1 MKKHT
6 FKLSPAGKLA
16 AAVTIISVSVAT
28 CYAAGIVGA
37 GDSAHKPDVSSVN
50 GTSVINIVQP
60 SASGLSHNQFQDFN
74 VGEKGAVLNNAT
86 SAGNSILAGQLA
98 ANQNLNGQA
107 ASIILNEVISRN
119 PSLLLGQQEIFGMT
133 ADYILA
139 NPNGITCNG
148 CGFMNTNRES
158 LVVGNPLIEQ
168 GSLKGFET
176 FNNNNWLIIQDKGL
190 TANKIL
196 DLIAPRIEVTGMVT
210 STEAINALSGN
221 NQIST
226 DGQILES
233 RQEDHPNRPTSLGGW
248 FSSLFSSESEESID
262 GKYLGSMQSGRI
274 NLVSTREGSGV
285 KIAGS
290 LNGSEEINATIKGKL
305 QLEAAKLGGNDI
317 NINANSIQAF
327 GNLHKNEDNGGVTQ
341 SLERTQLK
349 GKNIAIVA
357 NKKNQLSA
365 VKIDADN
372 VTLRGGELVL
382 DERILTKTEQES
394 SSDGGNGVLGLGKW
408 NWSENKEE
416 KQQTSIGTTI
426 TAKNNASLE
435 STQDDIK
442 LSAATITAGKNLA
455 IKAKKDLHID
465 GAIEENSIHDYG
477 HNYKHMVKDESW
489 NNKTTK
495 QTLNKTTLE
504 AGKNLGLTAENKIT
518 TQGIKASAGGDV
530 VIDAN
535 DVKIGVQKTSNQETT
550 DGKHERNLGLGGV
563 DHNNNDK
570 YAETSHSSE
579 ITADGNILISVKDDV
594 AITGSKV
601 KATKDGFVQAKEG
614 GIKID
619 NAISTTT
626 NKVDERTGVAF
637 DITGSSKKANNSEEK
652 STGSEVVSE
661 ANLKIIS
668 KKDVDVIGSLV
679 KSAGELGIETL
690 GDINV
695 AAAQEKQK
703 IDEQK
708 TLLTI
713 DGFTSDDGKNQY
725 QAGLKVEHTS
735 ESEKTEKVINH
746 GSTLEGGT
754 VKLEADKDVT
764 FTGSQLNTT
773 KGDADITAENVS
785 FVAAQDTTTS
795 NKEKETVGVNA
806 HYTGGMDKAGSGAGV
821 SYEETKTDSEKST
834 AVVSHTDV
842 KGDLNLNAKQ
852 EITNQG
858 TDHNV
863 EGSYAANATNVN
875 NLAAENSETT
885 TTTTNTVDV
894 KYGGNIAYDGVTR
907 PVEKTIESGK
917 KLDVGGVIENVG
929 NVAPDSVNA
938 GVDLS
943 VNVGEKENKSSN
955 SQAVVTSIKSGDI
968 SITAKEDV
976 KDQGT
981 HYQADK
987 GGIKIDAAN
996 HTFESAVNRAE
1007 ESEKVVS
1014 GGVDMRIYTT
1024 TGEDINVDAKG
1035 KGENKQQEVKAEQA
1049 QTGSMK
1055 AVGDIIINVQE
1066 NARYQGTDLDS
1077 GDGKIAI
1084 TAGEEIKF
1092 EQATSHLSEN
1102 HNKIDANAKANFGT
1116 KPNSKDFGGGLGG
1129 GHSQGSTSAD
1139 IAQVSH
1145 LHGKQ
1150 GIELNAG
1157 KDLTLQGTE
1166 FGSKNAATG
1175 DVQLT
1180 AGGKVDF
1187 QAAQSQSS
1195 KQDMT
1200 WSASVK
1206 AGKSKSNSTSEND
1219 DGTKTHTNNKGFSAG
1234 AEANVKNTDE
1244 TSLTHQGGIINS
1256 NGAVTIKADGKD
1268 QQAIHLQNTNIISQ
1282 ETILNADNGGIVME
1296 SAQDKEHKNNWNVNT
1311 NLNGSQKNTIKS
1323 DDQGVVDKDSAK
1335 KIHNAA
1341 IILDGGVDKLDSVT
1355 QQNTHINSD
1364 KVTLNSAKNTE
1375 LAGAVL
1381 QANQISGQIGGDL
1394 NVISRENR
1402 LNKVNVSAALGGSHS
1417 NAKQDSLISQV
1428 ANASPIMS
1436 DKIKNKLE
1444 EKSTKIFD
1452 KVENKFNTLGKEKD
1466 DSVQTISYTKDGQ
1479 TVKISEADEKK
1490 ETKDKW
1496 WQKGAKS
1503 VGKKIKSAVQ
1513 DEQVVGGNGSVKAN
1527 VEVVESQGVEEQSA
1541 IRGTQNVDLTVKGKT
1556 DLVGGKISSKNSDV
1570 KLKTNGLETQ
1580 DINGKYTEGGAR
1592 LNASSSV
1599 MDMISDGA
1607 KDVMDGKA
1615 PLVSGHGKSE
1625 QKNATGGI
1633 TRE

>member
-1 MKKHT
+1 MKRHT

-50 GTSVINIVQP
+50 GTSVINIVEP

-74 VGEKGAVLNNAT
+74 VDEKGAVLNNAT

-341 SLERTQLK
+341 SLERSQLK

-382 DERILTKTEQES
+382 DGQKTTQTQTSYESEGGGWWLSKWSKEFNTKNEQE
-394 SSDGGNGVLGLGKW
+394 
-408 NWSENKEE
+408 E
-416 KQQTSIGTTI
+416 QIGSTI
-426 TAKNNASLE
+426 TASNSAILQA
-435 STQDDIK
+435 TDGAVD
-442 LSAATITAGKNLA
+442 LSATDITAEKKLA
-455 IKAKKDLHID
+455 INAKHDIRLD
-465 GAIEENSIHDYG
+465 GLVE
-477 HNYKHMVKDESW
+477 KESQREW
-489 NNKTTK
+489 GTHTTATNDRDWDNRTETEHLKKTKLTSEG
-495 QTLNKTTLE
+495 QLALN
-504 AGKNLGLTAENKIT
+504 AGEDIISKGAEVHAKGQLLVQSDQKVN
-518 TQGIKASAGGDV
+518 
-530 VIDAN
+530 
-535 DVKIGVQKTSNQETT
+535 IGVQKTANGKIVKDNSTEWFGIGGKDKTDNDKNQEI
-550 DGKHERNLGLGGV
+550 
-563 DHNNNDK
+563 
-570 YAETSHSSE
+570 SHSSSF
-579 ITADGNILISVKDDV
+579 TSDGEMLIAGDKGVS
-594 AITGSKV
+594 ISGSKV
-601 KATKDGFVQAKEG
+601 ISQKEG
-614 GIKID
+614 FIQAPNGGLTVDSVI
-619 NAISTTT
+619 NTTT
-626 NKVDERTGVAF
+626 DKINERVGVAF
-637 DITGSSKKANNSEEK
+637 NITGSSHNANNSTQE
-652 STGSEVVSE
+652 STGSELISE
-661 ANLKIIS
+661 TNLKLVT
-668 KKDVDVIGSLV
+668 KDDINVVGSLV
-679 KSAGELGIETL
+679 KAADELRIKTDGSL
-690 GDINV
+690 NV
-695 AAAQEKQK
+695 TTAQEQEK

-708 TLLTI
+708 TQLTI

-725 QAGLKVEHTS
+725 QAGLKLEHTS
-735 ESEKTEKVINH
+735 ESEKTEKVTNH

-754 VKLEADKDVT
+754 VKLEADKDVIIS
-764 FTGSQLNTT
+764 GSQLNTT
-773 KGDADITAENVS
+773 GGDADITAENVS

-834 AVVSHTDV
+834 AVVSQTDI
-842 KGDLNLNAKQ
+842 KGNLNINAEQ
-852 EITNQG
+852 DITNQG
-858 TDHNV
+858 TDHKV
-863 EGSYAANATNVN
+863 DGSYNADATNVH
-875 NLAAENSETT
+875 NLAAENTEETT
-885 TTTTNTVDV
+885 TSSTTV
-894 KYGGNIAYDGVTR
+894 KVGVGANVAYDGITR
-907 PVEKTIESGK
+907 PVEQVIEKGK
-917 KLDVGGVIENVG
+917 ELDVGGVIENVG
-929 NVAPDSVNA
+929 EVSPDSANVGIDLA
-938 GVDLS
+938 AKVDL
-943 VNVGEKENKSSN
+943 KESTLNSSQ
-955 SQAVVTSIKSGDI
+955 SVVTSIKSGDTTI
-968 SITAKEDV
+968 NASGDI

-981 HYQADK
+981 KYEADK
-987 GGIKIDAAN
+987 GAINLHATN
-996 HTFESAVNRAE
+996 HTFEAAVDRVEKHE
-1007 ESEKVVS
+1007 EEVTA
-1014 GGVDMRIYTT
+1014 GVDVRVYTN
-1024 TGEDINVDAKG
+1024 TGKDITVDGKG
-1035 KGENKQQEVKAEQA
+1035 KGANNKQDIKGEIA
-1049 QTGSMK
+1049 QVGSMV
-1055 AVGDIIINVQE
+1055 AANGINITVKE
-1066 NARYQGTDLDS
+1066 DATYTGTDLDA

-1084 TAGEEIKF
+1084 TAGKDIHF
-1092 EQATSHLSEN
+1092 EQATNHTSESHNNIE
-1102 HNKIDANAKANFGT
+1102 ANAKANFGT
-1116 KPNSKDFGGGLGG
+1116 KANSKEFGGGLGG
-1129 GHSQGSTSAD
+1129 GHSQGSASTD

-1157 KDLTLQGTE
+1157 NDLILQGTE
-1166 FGSKNAATG
+1166 FGTKDTPTG
-1175 DVQLT
+1175 DVQLN

-1206 AGKSKSNSTSEND
+1206 AGKNKSNSTSEND

-1234 AEANVKNTDE
+1234 AEAKVANTDE
-1244 TSLTHQGGIINS
+1244 SNTRHQGGAINS
-1256 NGAVTIKADGKD
+1256 NGVVTINAGSDDK
-1268 QQAIHLQNTNIISQ
+1268 QAIHLQNTNITSQ
-1282 ETILNADNGGIVME
+1282 ETILDADNGGIVME
-1296 SAQDKEHKNNWNVNT
+1296 SAQDKEHKNNWNVNA

-1335 KIHNAA
+1335 KIHNAG
-1341 IILDGGVDKLDSVT
+1341 IKLGGGVDKLDSVT
-1355 QQNTHINSD
+1355 QQNTHIDSD
-1364 KVTLNSAKNTE
+1364 KVTLNSGKNTE
-1375 LAGAVL
+1375 LAGAVI
-1381 QANQISGQIGGDL
+1381 QANQINGQIGGDL

-1402 LNKVNVSAALGGSHS
+1402 LNKVNVSAAFGASHS

-1428 ANASPIMS
+1428 SNISPIGS

-1444 EKSTKIFD
+1444 ETSTKIFD
-1452 KVENKFNTLGKEKD
+1452 KVENKFNTLGKAKD
-1466 DSVQTISYTKDGQ
+1466 DSVQTISYTKDGN
-1479 TVKISEADEKK
+1479 TVKISESDEKK
-1490 ETKDKW
+1490 ETKDKV
-1496 WQKGAKS
+1496 WQKGAKF

-1513 DEQVVGGNGSVKAN
+1513 DEQVVGGNGNLKAN

>member
-176 FNNNNWLIIQDKGL
+176 FNNHNWLKIQDKGL

-196 DLIAPRIEVTGMVT
+196 DLIAPKIEITGAVT
-210 STEAINALSGN
+210 STEAINALSGSN
-221 NQIST
+221 RVSL
-226 DGQILES
+226 DGTILLS
-233 RQEDHPNRPTSLGGW
+233 RPIPFLGKDH
-248 FSSLFSSESEESID
+248 ID

-274 NLVSTREGSGV
+274 NLVSTLAGSGV

-290 LNGSEEINATIKGKL
+290 LNASEAINATVKGKL
-305 QLEAAKLGGNDI
+305 QLEAAKLDGNDI
-317 NINANSIQAF
+317 NIKANSIQAF
-327 GNLHKNEDNGGVTQ
+327 GNLHKNEDNGDVTQ

-382 DERILTKTEQES
+382 DERILTNTEKES
-394 SSDGGNGVLGLGKW
+394 SSDGGSGLWGLGKW

-465 GAIEENSIHDYG
+465 GAIEENSIHDHG

-626 NKVDERTGVAF
+626 SKVDERTGVAF

-652 STGSEVVSE
+652 STGSEVISE

-695 AAAQEKQK
+695 AAAQEQEK

-708 TLLTI
+708 TQLTI

-725 QAGLKVEHTS
+725 QAGLKLEHTS
-735 ESEKTEKVINH
+735 ESEKTEKVTNH

-773 KGDADITAENVS
+773 GGDADITAENVS

-821 SYEETKTDSEKST
+821 NYEETKTDSEKST
-834 AVVSHTDV
+834 AVVSQTDI
-842 KGDLNLNAKQ
+842 KGNLNINAEQ
-852 EITNQG
+852 DITNQG
-858 TDHNV
+858 TDHKV
-863 EGSYAANATNVN
+863 DGSYNADATNVH
-875 NLAAENSETT
+875 NLAAENTEETT
-885 TTTTNTVDV
+885 TNSTTV
-894 KYGGNIAYDGVTR
+894 KVGVGANVAYDGITR
-907 PVEKTIESGK
+907 PVEQVIEKGK
-917 KLDVGGVIENVG
+917 KLDVGGVIENAGEVS
-929 NVAPDSVNA
+929 PDSANVGIDLSA
-938 GVDLS
+938 KVDL
-943 VNVGEKENKSSN
+943 KESTLSS
-955 SQAVVTSIKSGDI
+955 SQSVVTSIKSGDTTI
-968 SITAKEDV
+968 NASGDIE
-976 KDQGT
+976 DQGT
-981 HYQADK
+981 KYEADK
-987 GGIKIDAAN
+987 GAINLHATN
-996 HTFESAVNRAE
+996 HTFEAAVDRVEKHE
-1007 ESEKVVS
+1007 EEVTA
-1014 GGVDMRIYTT
+1014 GVDVRVYTN
-1024 TGEDINVDAKG
+1024 TGKDITVDGKG
-1035 KGENKQQEVKAEQA
+1035 KGANNKQDIKGEISQV
-1049 QTGSMK
+1049 GSMV
-1055 AVGDIIINVQE
+1055 AANGINITVKE
-1066 NARYQGTDLDS
+1066 DATYTGTDLDA

-1084 TAGEEIKF
+1084 TAGKDIHF
-1092 EQATSHLSEN
+1092 EQATNHTSESHNNIE
-1102 HNKIDANAKANFGT
+1102 ANAKANFGT
-1116 KPNSKDFGGGLGG
+1116 KANSKEFGGGLGG
-1129 GHSQGSTSAD
+1129 GHSQGSASTD

-1145 LHGKQ
+1145 LQGKQ

-1157 KDLTLQGTE
+1157 NDLTLQGTE
-1166 FGSKNAATG
+1166 FGTKDT
-1175 DVQLT
+1175 
-1180 AGGKVDF
+1180 
-1187 QAAQSQSS
+1187 SS
-1195 KQDMT
+1195 
-1200 WSASVK
+1200 
-1206 AGKSKSNSTSEND
+1206 D
-1219 DGTKTHTNNKGFSAG
+1219 DK
-1234 AEANVKNTDE
+1234 
-1244 TSLTHQGGIINS
+1244 
-1256 NGAVTIKADGKD
+1256 
-1268 QQAIHLQNTNIISQ
+1268 QAIHLQNTNITSQ
-1282 ETILNADNGGIVME
+1282 ETILDADNGGIVME
-1296 SAQDKEHKNNWNVNT
+1296 SAQDKEHKNNWNVNA

-1335 KIHNAA
+1335 KIHNAG
-1341 IILDGGVDKLDSVT
+1341 IKLGGGVDKLDSVT
-1355 QQNTHINSD
+1355 QQNTHINGD
-1364 KVTLNSAKNTE
+1364 KVTLNSGKNTE
-1375 LAGAVL
+1375 LAGAVI
-1381 QANQISGQIGGDL
+1381 QANQINGQIGGDL

-1402 LNKVNVSAALGGSHS
+1402 LNKVNVSAALGASHS

-1428 ANASPIMS
+1428 SDISPIGS

-1444 EKSTKIFD
+1444 EMSTKIFD
-1452 KVENKFNTLGKEKD
+1452 KVENKFNTLGKSKD
-1466 DSVQTISYTKDGQ
+1466 DSVQTTSYTKDGK
-1479 TVKISEADEKK
+1479 TVKVSESDEKK

-1503 VGKKIKSAVQ
+1503 VGNKIKSAVQ
-1513 DEQVVGGNGSVKAN
+1513 DEQVEGGSGSVKVN

-1556 DLVGGKISSKNSDV
+1556 ELVGGKISSKNSDV
-1570 KLKTNGLETQ
+1570 NLKTNGLDTQ
-1580 DINGKYTEGGAR
+1580 DINGKHTEGGAR

-1599 MDMISDGA
+1599 MGMISDGA

-1625 QKNATGGI
+1625 QKNATGGV

>member
-74 VGEKGAVLNNAT
+74 VGEKGAVLNNST

-176 FNNNNWLIIQDKGL
+176 FNNHNWLKIQDKGL

-196 DLIAPRIEVTGMVT
+196 DLIAPKIEITGAVT
-210 STEAINALSGN
+210 STEAINALSGSN
-221 NQIST
+221 RVSL
-226 DGQILES
+226 DGTILLS
-233 RQEDHPNRPTSLGGW
+233 RPIPFLGKDH
-248 FSSLFSSESEESID
+248 ID

-274 NLVSTREGSGV
+274 NLVSTLAGSGV

-290 LNGSEEINATIKGKL
+290 LNASEEINATIKGKL
-305 QLEAAKLGGNDI
+305 QLEAAKLDGNDI
-317 NINANSIQAF
+317 NIKANSIQAF
-327 GNLHKNEDNGGVTQ
+327 GNLHKNEDNGDVTQ

-382 DERILTKTEQES
+382 DGQKTTQTQTSYESEGGGWWLSKWSKEFNTKNEQE
-394 SSDGGNGVLGLGKW
+394 
-408 NWSENKEE
+408 E
-416 KQQTSIGTTI
+416 QIGSTI
-426 TAKNNASLE
+426 TASNNAILQA
-435 STQDDIK
+435 TDGAVD
-442 LSAATITAGKNLA
+442 LSATDITAEKKLA
-455 IKAKKDLHID
+455 IDAKHDIRLD
-465 GAIEENSIHDYG
+465 GLVE
-477 HNYKHMVKDESW
+477 KESQREW
-489 NNKTTK
+489 GTHTTATNDRDWDNRTETEHLKKTKLTSEG
-495 QTLNKTTLE
+495 QLALN
-504 AGKNLGLTAENKIT
+504 AGEDIISKGAEVHAKGQLLVQSDQKVN
-518 TQGIKASAGGDV
+518 
-530 VIDAN
+530 
-535 DVKIGVQKTSNQETT
+535 IGVQKTANGKIVKDNSTEWFGIGGKDKTDNDKNQEI
-550 DGKHERNLGLGGV
+550 
-563 DHNNNDK
+563 
-570 YAETSHSSE
+570 SHSSSF
-579 ITADGNILISVKDDV
+579 TSDGEMLIAGDKGVS
-594 AITGSKV
+594 ISGSKV
-601 KATKDGFVQAKEG
+601 ISQKEG
-614 GIKID
+614 FIQAPNGGLTVDSVI
-619 NAISTTT
+619 NTTT
-626 NKVDERTGVAF
+626 DKINERVGVAF
-637 DITGSSKKANNSEEK
+637 NITGSSHNANNSTQE
-652 STGSEVVSE
+652 STGSELISE
-661 ANLKIIS
+661 TNLKLVT
-668 KKDVDVIGSLV
+668 KDDINVVGSLV
-679 KSAGELGIETL
+679 KAADELRIKTDGSL
-690 GDINV
+690 NV
-695 AAAQEKQK
+695 TTAQEQEK

-735 ESEKTEKVINH
+735 ESEKTERVKNH

-754 VKLEADKDVT
+754 VKLEADKDIK

-773 KGDADITAENVS
+773 EGDANITAENIS

-795 NKEKETVGVNA
+795 YKEKETVGVNA

-834 AVVSHTDV
+834 AVVSHTNV

-875 NLAAENSETT
+875 NLAAENSEIT

-894 KYGGNIAYDGVTR
+894 KYGGNVAYDGVTR
-907 PVEKTIESGK
+907 PVEKTIENGK
-917 KLDVGGVIENVG
+917 QLDVGGVIENVG

-943 VNVGEKENKSSN
+943 VMVGEKENKSSN

-968 SITAKEDV
+968 NITAKEDV

-1035 KGENKQQEVKAEQA
+1035 KGENKQQEVKAAQA

-1055 AVGDIIINVQE
+1055 AAGDIIINVQE
-1066 NARYQGTDLDS
+1066 NARYQGTDLDA

-1084 TAGEEIKF
+1084 TAGKDIHF

-1116 KPNSKDFGGGLGG
+1116 KPNSKEFGGGLGG
-1129 GHSQGSTSAD
+1129 GHSQGSASAD

-1157 KDLTLQGTE
+1157 NDLTLQGTE

-1175 DVQLT
+1175 DVQLN

-1234 AEANVKNTDE
+1234 AEANVANTDE
-1244 TSLTHQGGIINS
+1244 SNTRHQGGAINS
-1256 NGAVTIKADGKD
+1256 NGVVTINAGSDDK
-1268 QQAIHLQNTNIISQ
+1268 QAIHLQNTNITSQ
-1282 ETILNADNGGIVME
+1282 ETILDADNGGIVME
-1296 SAQDKEHKNNWNVNT
+1296 SAQDKEHKNNWNVNA

-1335 KIHNAA
+1335 KIHNAG
-1341 IILDGGVDKLDSVT
+1341 IKLGGGVDKLDSVT
-1355 QQNTHINSD
+1355 QQNTHIDSD
-1364 KVTLNSAKNTE
+1364 KVTLNSGKNTE
-1375 LAGAVL
+1375 LAGAVI
-1381 QANQISGQIGGDL
+1381 QANQINGQIGGDL

-1402 LNKVNVSAALGGSHS
+1402 LNKVNVSAAFGASHS

-1428 ANASPIMS
+1428 SNISPIGS

-1444 EKSTKIFD
+1444 ETSTKVFD
-1452 KVENKFNTLGKEKD
+1452 KVENKFNTLGKAKD
-1466 DSVQTISYTKDGQ
+1466 DSVQTISYTKDGN
-1479 TVKISEADEKK
+1479 TVKISESDEKK
-1490 ETKDKW
+1490 ETKDKV
-1496 WQKGAKS
+1496 WQKGAKF

-1513 DEQVVGGNGSVKAN
+1513 DEQVVGGNGSLKAN

-1556 DLVGGKISSKNSDV
+1556 ELVGGKISSKNSDV

-1580 DINGKYTEGGAR
+1580 DINGKHTEGGAR

>member
-210 STEAINALSGN
+210 STEAINALSDN

-233 RQEDHPNRPTSLGGW
+233 RQEDHPNRPTGLGGW
-248 FSSLFSSESEESID
+248 FSSWYSSESKESID

-290 LNGSEEINATIKGKL
+290 LNGSEAINATIKGKL
-305 QLEAAKLGGNDI
+305 QLEAAKLDGNDI

-327 GNLHKNEDNGGVTQ
+327 GNLHKNEDNGDVTQ

-382 DERILTKTEQES
+382 DERILTNTEKES
-394 SSDGGNGVLGLGKW
+394 SSDGGSGLWGLGKW

-465 GAIEENSIHDYG
+465 GAIEENSIHDHG

-626 NKVDERTGVAF
+626 SKVDERTGVAF

-652 STGSEVVSE
+652 STGSEVISE

-695 AAAQEKQK
+695 AAAQEQEK

-708 TLLTI
+708 TQLTI

-725 QAGLKVEHTS
+725 QAGLKLEHTS
-735 ESEKTEKVINH
+735 ESEKTEKVTNH

-754 VKLEADKDVT
+754 VKLEADNDVT

-773 KGDADITAENVS
+773 GGDADITAENVS

-821 SYEETKTDSEKST
+821 NYEETKTDSEKST
-834 AVVSHTDV
+834 AVVSQTDI
-842 KGDLNLNAKQ
+842 KGNLNINAEQ
-852 EITNQG
+852 DITNQG
-858 TDHNV
+858 TDHKV
-863 EGSYAANATNVN
+863 DGSYNADATNVH
-875 NLAAENSETT
+875 NLAAENTEETT
-885 TTTTNTVDV
+885 TNSTTV
-894 KYGGNIAYDGVTR
+894 KVGVGANVAYDGITR
-907 PVEKTIESGK
+907 PVEQVIEKGK
-917 KLDVGGVIENVG
+917 ELDVGGVIENAGEVS
-929 NVAPDSVNA
+929 PDSANVGIDLSA
-938 GVDLS
+938 KVDL
-943 VNVGEKENKSSN
+943 KESTLNSSQ
-955 SQAVVTSIKSGDI
+955 SVVTSIKSGDTTI
-968 SITAKEDV
+968 NASGDI
-976 KDQGT
+976 KDKGT
-981 HYQADK
+981 KYEADK
-987 GGIKIDAAN
+987 GAINLHATN
-996 HTFESAVNRAE
+996 HTFEAAVDRVEKHE
-1007 ESEKVVS
+1007 EEVTA
-1014 GGVDMRIYTT
+1014 GVDVRVYTN
-1024 TGEDINVDAKG
+1024 TGKDITVDGKG
-1035 KGENKQQEVKAEQA
+1035 KGANNKQDIKGEISQV
-1049 QTGSMK
+1049 GSMV
-1055 AVGDIIINVQE
+1055 AANGINITVKE
-1066 NARYQGTDLDS
+1066 DATYTGTDLDA

-1084 TAGEEIKF
+1084 TAGKDIHF
-1092 EQATSHLSEN
+1092 EQATNHTSESHNNIE
-1102 HNKIDANAKANFGT
+1102 ANAKANFGT
-1116 KPNSKDFGGGLGG
+1116 KANSKEFGGGLGG
-1129 GHSQGSTSAD
+1129 GHSQGSASTD

-1145 LHGKQ
+1145 LQGKQ

-1157 KDLTLQGTE
+1157 NDLTLQGTE
-1166 FGSKNAATG
+1166 FGTKDTSTG
-1175 DVQLT
+1175 DVQLN

-1206 AGKSKSNSTSEND
+1206 AGKNKSNSTSEND

-1234 AEANVKNTDE
+1234 AEAKVANTDE
-1244 TSLTHQGGIINS
+1244 SNTRHQGGAINS
-1256 NGAVTIKADGKD
+1256 NGVVTIKAGSDDK
-1268 QQAIHLQNTNIISQ
+1268 QAIHLQNTNITSQ
-1282 ETILNADNGGIVME
+1282 ETILDADNGGIVME
-1296 SAQDKEHKNNWNVNT
+1296 SAQDKEHKNNWNVNA

-1335 KIHNAA
+1335 KIHNAG
-1341 IILDGGVDKLDSVT
+1341 IKLGGGVDKLDSVT
-1355 QQNTHINSD
+1355 QQNTHIDSD
-1364 KVTLNSAKNTE
+1364 KVTLNSGKNTE
-1375 LAGAVL
+1375 LAGAVI
-1381 QANQISGQIGGDL
+1381 QANQINGQIGGDL

-1402 LNKVNVSAALGGSHS
+1402 LNKVNVSAAFGASHS

-1428 ANASPIMS
+1428 SNISPIGS

-1444 EKSTKIFD
+1444 ETSTKVFD
-1452 KVENKFNTLGKEKD
+1452 KVENKFNTLGKAKD
-1466 DSVQTISYTKDGQ
+1466 DSVQTISYTKDGN
-1479 TVKISEADEKK
+1479 TVKISESDEKK
-1490 ETKDKW
+1490 ETKDKV
-1496 WQKGAKS
+1496 WQKGAKF

-1513 DEQVVGGNGSVKAN
+1513 DEQVVGGNGSLKAN

-1556 DLVGGKISSKNSDV
+1556 ELVGGKISSKNSDV

-1580 DINGKYTEGGAR
+1580 DINGKHTEGGAR